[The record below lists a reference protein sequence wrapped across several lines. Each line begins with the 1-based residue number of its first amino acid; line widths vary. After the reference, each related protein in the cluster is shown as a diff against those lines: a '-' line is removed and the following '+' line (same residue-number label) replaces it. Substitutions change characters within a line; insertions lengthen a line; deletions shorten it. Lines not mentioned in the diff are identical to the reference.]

1 MNKQPKYVSQL
12 FHLELEASF
21 HVLRAVCPVVRPRH
35 KLCEWRRLQDSPR
48 PFGCAVWQR
57 IAGRVGALRV
67 VSTSAGDGCAVT
79 AGWQPVLTQLRLSWA
94 SRECQLKSRSGCWCF
109 WGKML
114 LFNQPVQS
122 CPGERLLLASLNLN
136 NCALFFEWEISLA
149 QKIKCE
155 QIQSTY
161 NYQHL
166 LKLRFVQLE
175 MQLWSVSQHWNT
187 FAKLLFNFLRSKK
200 TPQVTG
206 LDWSRSLILLC
217 LLTVRGW

>member
-1 MNKQPKYVSQL
+1 MRVIMNKQPKYVSQL

-21 HVLRAVCPVVRPRH
+21 HVLRAVCPVVRPCHR
-35 KLCEWRRLQDSPR
+35 LCEWRRLQDGPR

-67 VSTSAGDGCAVT
+67 VSTSADDGCAVT

-122 CPGERLLLASLNLN
+122 CLFVRVSGYCWRPSIKIIALCFLSERFLWPKRLNVN
-136 NCALFFEWEISLA
+136 KYKVRTIIS
-149 QKIKCE
+149 
-155 QIQSTY
+155 
-161 NYQHL
+161 
-166 LKLRFVQLE
+166 
-175 MQLWSVSQHWNT
+175 T
-187 FAKLLFNFLRSKK
+187 F
-200 TPQVTG
+200 
-206 LDWSRSLILLC
+206 
-217 LLTVRGW
+217 